1 MTISKYCWTA
11 SLVLVF
17 LATPATAAGVP
28 AAAMNKTVTISF
40 TATGSAKSADGQTK
54 AFSTSVSRII
64 YVSSAGRLFMRHVAT
79 SGRASRG
86 GDFVP
91 DDPRSGRGSFHFEG
105 NRLTGVIPYSMGARQ
120 VTVSF
125 DAGFSSCTASII
137 EGHTAG
143 GVIRRK
149 GPNGV
154 MYEITSATTS
164 SPSCSIQSGNV
175 FAN

>member
-11 SLVLVF
+11 SMLLVF
-17 LATPATAAGVP
+17 LAAPATAASVP
-28 AAAMNKTVTISF
+28 AAAMNKTITISF
-40 TATGSAKSADGQTK
+40 TTGNAKSADGQTRG
-54 AFSTSVSRII
+54 FSTSVSRII
-64 YVSSAGRLFMRHVAT
+64 YVSSAGRLFMRHAAT

-86 GDFVP
+86 GDFAP
-91 DDPRSGRGSFHFEG
+91 DDPRSGKGSFHFAG
-105 NRLTGVIPYSMGARQ
+105 NKLIGVIPYSMGARQ
-120 VTVSF
+120 ITVSF

-143 GVIRRK
+143 GVIQRK